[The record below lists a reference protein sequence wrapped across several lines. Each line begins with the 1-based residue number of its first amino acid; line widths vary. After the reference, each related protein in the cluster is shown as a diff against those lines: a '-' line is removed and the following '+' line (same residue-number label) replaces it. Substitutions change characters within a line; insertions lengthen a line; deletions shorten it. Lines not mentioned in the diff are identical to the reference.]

1 MVLNR
6 RQALIKLL
14 FVLLFAVACLNFFIA
29 VDRGDGDGNAVS
41 IALRESSSININTK
55 STTDVI
61 TIEAGHL
68 NGDLYLPHA
77 LRPSKHR
84 LRTDITLSNNDE
96 NQNPWCCLIASAP
109 NKPKRITCHGTCF
122 HPRACTDKLYPF
134 QSSTEHSFFHQLRN
148 VTLENRRIVG
158 KVAVGSEALKLQR
171 KCREGNARLHPPYQW
186 CYQWLRQR
194 RHDDDGGNRRRDNN
208 DDNYSY
214 SIDPYEANL
223 PPAGCSL
230 IPGTYSAYQNL
241 LLFPSTS
248 SQSQYDKTSNSNNNL
263 DNKLAFCGI
272 PKNGITNWIQLLR
285 FIIGAP
291 DYLSLPY
298 EKHDFKKFQFDSLD
312 EHVQLDILNDDSYIF
327 AVFLRDPAER
337 LLSLYLDKI
346 NGKDERWKE
355 HFVSRYGLD
364 GTPTFEEFVK
374 MIDRERTTSSC
385 PLVHGSRNNNVIHL
399 GGVDWCTDEHWKPQT
414 FHCGLSEFLPRFK
427 FIGSLHRVEHQAKQI
442 LQHVGL
448 WESYGRYYH
457 EEKNFVPQSSCVVPS
472 PELKVG
478 DMLSGFQ
485 QRKQQHRM
493 TTKKDKMMAMTK
505 EQGTMNKKFAH
516 HSTQSQSKL
525 DEYYTEELRAI
536 VKRLY
541 ANDYKVWNLIKDEEE
556 LVSGSELAIKLST
569 SCSDEAIH

>member
-1 MVLNR
+1 MILNR

-14 FVLLFAVACLNFFIA
+14 VVLLFAVACLNFFIA
-29 VDRGDGDGNAVS
+29 LDSGGGGDGLS
-41 IALRESSSININTK
+41 MALGESSSSITK

-68 NGDLYLPHA
+68 NGDLYLPPA
-77 LRPSKHR
+77 LRPRQDIDR
-84 LRTDITLSNNDE
+84 LHTNDE
-96 NQNPWCCLIASAP
+96 HPDNPWCCLIASAP

-134 QSSTEHSFFHQLRN
+134 QSSTEQSFFRQLRN
-148 VTLENRRIVG
+148 VTLKNRRIVG
-158 KVAVGSEALKLQR
+158 QVAVGSEALELQR
-171 KCREGNARLHPPYQW
+171 KCREGNKRLHPPFRW
-186 CYQWLRQR
+186 CYQWLRHR
-194 RHDDDGGNRRRDNN
+194 REDDGNTRRDDKNI
-208 DDNYSY
+208 SY

-230 IPGTYSAYQNL
+230 IQGTHSAYRNL
-241 LLFPSTS
+241 LLFPSS
-248 SQSQYDKTSNSNNNL
+248 SSQYDKTSNSNNNL
-263 DNKLAFCGI
+263 HNKLAFCGI

-298 EKHDFKKFQFDSLD
+298 EKHDYKKFLFDSLS
-312 EHVQLDILNDDSYIF
+312 EHVQLDILNDESFTF
-327 AVFLRDPAER
+327 AAFLRDPAER

-346 NGKDERWKE
+346 NGKDDRWKK
-355 HFVSRYGLD
+355 HFVSRYGLV

-374 MIDRERTTSSC
+374 MIDRNRTTPC
-385 PLVHGSRNNNVIHL
+385 PLVQGRTNVITL

-414 FHCGLSEFLPRFK
+414 FHCGLSEFLPRFR
-427 FIGSLHRVEHQAKQI
+427 FIGSLHRIEQQAKQI
-442 LQHVGL
+442 LQYVGL

-457 EEKNFVPQSSCVVPS
+457 EETSFSPQSSCAVP
-472 PELKVG
+472 PPKLKVG
-478 DMLSGFQ
+478 DVLSGFQ
-485 QRKQQHRM
+485 QR
-493 TTKKDKMMAMTK
+493 TKKKDTK
-505 EQGTMNKKFAH
+505 LDNKFAH

-556 LVSGSELAIKLST
+556 LVSGSELAIKLSN
-569 SCSDEAIH
+569 SCSDLIELH

>member
-1 MVLNR
+1 MTYKHHTASSSMMILNR

-14 FVLLFAVACLNFFIA
+14 VVLLFAVACLNFFIA
-29 VDRGDGDGNAVS
+29 HNDSGSGDGDALS
-41 IALRESSSININTK
+41 IALRESSSININT
-55 STTDVI
+55 DEI

-68 NGDLYLPHA
+68 NGDLYLPPA
-77 LRPSKHR
+77 LRPSKDKDR
-84 LRTDITLSNNDE
+84 LRTNMNKSSKDDKH
-96 NQNPWCCLIASAP
+96 QNPWCCLIASAP

-122 HPRACTDKLYPF
+122 HPRACTDELYPF
-134 QSSTEHSFFHQLRN
+134 QSSAEQSFFRQLRN
-148 VTLENRRIVG
+148 VTFENRRIVG
-158 KVAVGSEALKLQR
+158 RVVVGSEALELQR

-194 RHDDDGGNRRRDNN
+194 HDGSNRRRDDTN
-208 DDNYSY
+208 Y

-230 IPGTYSAYQNL
+230 IPGTHSAYQNL
-241 LLFPSTS
+241 LLFPSAS
-248 SQSQYDKTSNSNNNL
+248 SQYDETSNSHSDETNHN
-263 DNKLAFCGI
+263 NKLAFCGI

-298 EKHDFKKFQFDSLD
+298 EKHDWKKFQFDSLN
-312 EHVQLDILNDDSYIF
+312 EHVQLDILNDESFTF
-327 AVFLRDPAER
+327 AAFLRDPAER

-346 NGKDERWKE
+346 NGKHDRWKK
-355 HFVSRYGLD
+355 HFVSRYGLV

-374 MIDRERTTSSC
+374 MIDRNRTTPC
-385 PLVHGSRNNNVIHL
+385 PLVQGRTNVITL

-427 FIGSLHRVEHQAKQI
+427 FIGSLHRIEQQAKQI
-442 LQHVGL
+442 LQYVGL

-457 EEKNFVPQSSCVVPS
+457 EEKGFVHQSSCAVPP

-478 DMLSGFQ
+478 DTLSGFQ
-485 QRKQQHRM
+485 QQQRRAID
-493 TTKKDKMMAMTK
+493 KDKRVTTK
-505 EQGTMNKKFAH
+505 EQDTMKFAH

-556 LVSGSELAIKLST
+556 LVSGRELAMKLSS
-569 SCSDEAIH
+569 SCSDEAILH